1 MGRQI
6 LRRDKQWLVTR
17 LKRRRDERNEVKR
30 RDLTKIRKRRR
41 KKENDDTVQ
50 KGRRVK
56 SQNDERKTK
65 LNALRSQVKKENDLE
80 TKKKKQSKKK
90 QKKSKQNLQIQEMK
104 EMHQLLY
111 SLRNILLVKSWE
123 EERSLLLKKLLQN
136 DLVESMLLRLLI
148 KRTLVKICNDFVLK
162 LRFSHE

>member
-56 SQNDERKTK
+56 SQNDEKKTR
-65 LNALRSQVKKENDLE
+65 LSERSE
-80 TKKKKQSKKK
+80 KKKQSKKK

-136 DLVESMLLRLLI
+136 DLVESILLRLLI